1 MDIYYLLFSW
11 MACRWATFFPRR
23 MESFTVSSSLSQRGG
38 NIYFVNG
45 KEINNPPVVL
55 SSLPIII
62 MIAWHVQLMMTS
74 CENECFKE
82 KRKKKLMACWLVG
95 VLLLEAEEAAGL
107 YGKVLLGHE
116 AADKGAN
123 GENSIRHKF
132 HSMTIQ

>member
-1 MDIYYLLFSW
+1 M
-11 MACRWATFFPRR
+11 FPR
-23 MESFTVSSSLSQRGG
+23 EEDE
-38 NIYFVNG
+38 
-45 KEINNPPVVL
+45 EIDGVL
-55 SSLPIII
+55 
-62 MIAWHVQLMMTS
+62 VG
-74 CENECFKE
+74 
-82 KRKKKLMACWLVG
+82 WLVG